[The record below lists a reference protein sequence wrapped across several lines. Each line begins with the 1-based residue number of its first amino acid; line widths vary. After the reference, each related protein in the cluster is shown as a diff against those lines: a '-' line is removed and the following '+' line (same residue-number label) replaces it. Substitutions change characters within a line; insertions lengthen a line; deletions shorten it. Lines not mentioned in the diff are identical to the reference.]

1 MMSVNDKNALSKF
14 QKGDEIVIKRS
25 ELKEAVYNPRI
36 IDEPQMKRL
45 KAGLKEHGLIGASIV
60 WNRQTGNIVSGHQRL
75 KALDMLEGSQDYDLR
90 VTVIDVDVREEKKL
104 NVQLNN
110 SSMMG
115 EWDIE
120 KLGDLFEEENFS
132 ADDLGFTDLDID
144 IMFNGDERFSELF
157 HDNEGVAASKEEIR
171 AIREH
176 RKESMEKM
184 KEEQSGNFYFTVV
197 CESEEDKK
205 LLLREMS
212 HPVGETFVSSDHVRR
227 LRMAEAERT
236 KNKKESSTELI
247 IPLVSE
253 DQKNVILDKIE
264 SFIESEG
271 LTGDF
276 TRSRAIEYMLVNY
289 EENTA

>member
-1 MMSVNDKNALSKF
+1 MKKNNIVLPSKF
-14 QKGDEIVIKRS
+14 QKGDEITVTRD

-36 IDEPQMKRL
+36 IDDQQLKRL
-45 KAGLKEHGLIGASIV
+45 KQGLKKHGLIGASIV
-60 WNRQTGNIVSGHQRL
+60 LNRRTGNVVSGHQRL
-75 KALDMLEGSQDYDLR
+75 KALDLLEGTKNYELR
-90 VTVIDVDVREEKKL
+90 VTAIDVDEREEKQI

-110 SSMMG
+110 PSMMG
-115 EWDIE
+115 DWDIE
-120 KLGDLFEEENFS
+120 KLGEMMELEEFS
-132 ADDLGFTDLDID
+132 PDDLGFSDMDID
-144 IMFNGDERFSELF
+144 IMFDGDERFSELF
-157 HDNEGVAASKEEIR
+157 RDNEGVTASKEEIR

-184 KEEQSGNFYFTVV
+184 KAEQSCNFYFTVV

-212 HPVGETFVSSDHVRR
+212 LPVGETFVSSDHVRR
-227 LRMAEAERT
+227 LRMTEAERT

-253 DQKNVILDKIE
+253 EQKNVILDKIE

-276 TRSRAIEYMLVNY
+276 TRSRAIEYMIVNY

>member
-1 MMSVNDKNALSKF
+1 MQNENPASISMF
-14 QKGDEIVIKRS
+14 QKGEERTMKRS

-36 IDEPQMKRL
+36 IDETQLKRL
-45 KAGLKEHGLIGASIV
+45 KAGIKQHGLIGASIV
-60 WNRQTGNIVSGHQRL
+60 WNKRTGNIVSGHQRL
-75 KALDMLEGSQDYDLR
+75 KVLDALEGKKDYELR
-90 VTVIDVDVREEKKL
+90 ITVIDVPLREEKQL

-120 KLGDLFEEENFS
+120 KLGDIFETEGFS
-132 ADDLGFTDLDID
+132 ADELGFSDLDID

-157 HDNEGVAASKEEIR
+157 RDSEDVAATKEEIR

-205 LLLREMS
+205 FLLREMS
-212 HPVGETFVSSDHVRR
+212 LPVGEAFVSSDHVRR
-227 LRMAEAERT
+227 LKKSDEERAKNRKEAS
-236 KNKKESSTELI
+236 NELI

-253 DQKNVILDKIE
+253 DQKNVILGKIE

-276 TRSRAIEYMLVNY
+276 TRSRAIEYMLVSY
-289 EENTA
+289 EEENA

>member
-115 EWDIE
+115 EWDVE

-157 HDNEGVAASKEEIR
+157 RDSEDVAATKEEIR

-205 LLLREMS
+205 FLLREMS
-212 HPVGETFVSSDHVRR
+212 LPVGEAFVSSDHVRR
-227 LRMAEAERT
+227 LKKSDDERAKNRKEAS
-236 KNKKESSTELI
+236 NELI

-253 DQKNVILDKIE
+253 DQKNVILGKIE

-276 TRSRAIEYMLVNY
+276 TRSRAIEYMLVSY
-289 EENTA
+289 EEENA

>member
-157 HDNEGVAASKEEIR
+157 HDNEGVASSKEEIR

-212 HPVGETFVSSDHVRR
+212 LPVGETFVSSDHVRR

>member
-157 HDNEGVAASKEEIR
+157 HDNEGVAA
-171 AIREH
+171 
-176 RKESMEKM
+176 
-184 KEEQSGNFYFTVV
+184 
-197 CESEEDKK
+197 
-205 LLLREMS
+205 
-212 HPVGETFVSSDHVRR
+212 
-227 LRMAEAERT
+227 
-236 KNKKESSTELI
+236 
-247 IPLVSE
+247 
-253 DQKNVILDKIE
+253 
-264 SFIESEG
+264 
-271 LTGDF
+271 
-276 TRSRAIEYMLVNY
+276 
-289 EENTA
+289 